1 MAGQGRWPEKAETD
15 KMGRLIMGFLLL
27 ILFVLGLIL
36 LIVSFFKEDSIKQLE
51 DQIEGTSVTVMQE
64 LYKIKKKIRVL
75 EEELMIEDRDV

>member
-1 MAGQGRWPEKAETD
+1 
-15 KMGRLIMGFLLL
+15 MGRLIMGFLLL

>member
-1 MAGQGRWPEKAETD
+1 
-15 KMGRLIMGFLLL
+15 MGFLLL